1 MKLVST
7 KSEVAALRGACAN
20 NKVVGGT
27 LLAGLG
33 TDYFHNE
40 FTRDTYKHILKV
52 MRQEGEPPKWR
63 DLLEDPGLSQ
73 DTRKKL
79 KDTSTERI
87 SSTNEARAV
96 LANLNKYRQ
105 MRGIFELSENA
116 TKTLRKSQVN
126 VSDLIEETSAKLI
139 QLRQSKAD
147 TESIVTF
154 GKGNNAGKVVKSLL
168 NKEDA
173 NFVPTGFSDYDK
185 ENGGFFFGSLVT
197 IGATSGGGKSA
208 TASQLAINWAG
219 MGEHVCIVP
228 LEMTKEE
235 MTGRIMANA
244 SNIDV
249 RKILLKK
256 LSEEEE
262 RKYLKSYRK
271 MALRFKRADGAYS
284 IFKPQ
289 SDMTIEEIMASV
301 YTLDPSIIIIDYI
314 SLLKGVDGDD
324 AWQKLGAVAR
334 YCKVYAEVHNK
345 IVVLLAQVSEE
356 GKIRY
361 AQAIKEHSNNCWVF
375 VSTKQT
381 RENEIINVEQ
391 LKARNGRL
399 FDFTLSA
406 KLDVMRIG
414 DLDVEEREKYSQ
426 DQQQQ
431 DDEKKERKAGKK
443 GKNKRDKKERDAER
457 DDRKDKANK
466 KARSNYLSDMADGD
480 DDD

>member
-7 KSEVAALRGACAN
+7 KSEVAALRGACARN
-20 NKVVGGT
+20 MVVGGT
-27 LLAGLG
+27 ILAGLG
-33 TDYFHNE
+33 PDYFHNE
-40 FTRDTYKHILKV
+40 FTREAYKHILSS
-52 MRQEGEPPKWR
+52 MRKNGEPPKWR
-63 DLLEDPGLSQ
+63 DLLEDPGLAQ
-73 DTRKKL
+73 ETRKKL
-79 KDTSTERI
+79 KDTSTDRI

-105 MRGIFELSENA
+105 MRGIFEMSESA
-116 TKTLRKSQVN
+116 TKKLRKSQVD
-126 VSDLIEETSAKLI
+126 VEELIEEASANLI
-139 QLRQSKAD
+139 RLRQSKAD

-154 GKGNNAGKVVKSLL
+154 GKGNNAGKTVKGLL
-168 NKEDA
+168 SNEKA

-185 ENGGFFFGSLVT
+185 ENGGIFFGSLFT

-235 MTGRIMANA
+235 MTGRVMANA
-244 SNIDV
+244 ANLDV

-256 LSEEEE
+256 LSEEEK

-271 MALRFKRADGAYS
+271 MALRFKKADGAYS

-289 SDMTIEEIMASV
+289 ADMTIEEIMASV

-345 IVVLLAQVSEE
+345 IVVLLAQVSED

-361 AQAIKEHSNNCWVF
+361 AQAIKEHSNNCWIF

-414 DLDVEEREKYSQ
+414 DLDIEEREKYVEAKE
-426 DQQQQ
+426 
-431 DDEKKERKAGKK
+431 EKKSKK
-443 GKNKRDKKERDAER
+443 GKDGKKSKRDKEEPDSKEQKRS
-457 DDRKDKANK
+457 
-466 KARSNYLSDMADGD
+466 RSNQYLSDQADGD

>member
-7 KSEVAALRGACAN
+7 KSEVAALRGSCAK
-20 NKVVGGT
+20 NKVVGGI
-27 LLAGLG
+27 LLSGLDV
-33 TDYFHNE
+33 DYFHNE
-40 FTRDTYKHILKV
+40 FTRDSYKHILSVIRK
-52 MRQEGEPPKWR
+52 EGSPPTWR
-63 DLLEDPGLSQ
+63 DLLEDPHLSQ
-73 DTRKKL
+73 EVRQKL
-79 KDTSTERI
+79 RDTSTERI
-87 SSTNEARAV
+87 ASENEAKAV
-96 LANLNKYRQ
+96 LSNLNKYRQ
-105 MRGIFELSENA
+105 MRGIFELSENV

-126 VSDLIEETSAKLI
+126 VEDLIDVASTTLVK
-139 QLRQSKAD
+139 LRQTKSN

-154 GKGNNAGKVVKSLL
+154 GKGNNAGRIVKSLL
-168 NKEDA
+168 DA
-173 NFVPTGFSDYDK
+173 ESDNFVPTGFSDYDR
-185 ENGGFFFGSLVT
+185 ENGGFFRGSLVT

-219 MGEHVCIVP
+219 MGESVCIVP
-228 LEMTKEE
+228 LEMTKAE

-244 SNIDV
+244 AGLDV

-256 LSEEEE
+256 LSEDEKT
-262 RKYLKSYRK
+262 KYLKSYRK
-271 MALRFKRADGAYS
+271 MALRFKKAGGSYS
-284 IFKPQ
+284 IFKPEA
-289 SDMTIEEIMASV
+289 DLTIEEIMASV

-334 YCKVYAEVHNK
+334 YCKVYAESHNK

-361 AQAIKEHSNNCWVF
+361 AQSIKEHSNNCWIF

-406 KLDVMRIG
+406 KLDVMRIS
-414 DLDVEEREKYSQ
+414 DLDVDEREKYSQ
-426 DQQQQ
+426 AQEEQS
-431 DDEKKERKAGKK
+431 EKKGKPGKKDKGKK
-443 GKNKRDKKERDAER
+443 GKKNREREDRNSDEETKAKKS
-457 DDRKDKANK
+457 
-466 KARSNYLSDMADGD
+466 RSSYLSDMADGED
-480 DDD
+480 D